1 MEQKS
6 IDFNGVLRV
15 ANLIMAGLMVFAF
28 SRMHANEFIDEETI
42 ALGILLCLQTQIAL
56 SIERKRRDPFVILLA
71 FDMIFFFAFRIVT
84 LTVYPFSN
92 VFDRYQYG
100 TADSNYAMIFILIA
114 NAVLYAGLYLADSK
128 RIQSINTVNWRA
140 KSPGRAVVL
149 MIAAIIF
156 AYFSGGFWNSDNIPR
171 AFSFLAIF
179 LAPSITILMTLSY
192 YLLFRKSL
200 SKKFAFTIVLLLVA
214 DAAIHTLNG
223 SRSAILIVV
232 QNLIIVSLAVFGSV
246 KLARRTVLICVAMSP
261 VVAALLVATFV
272 ISTYNRS
279 AQDAGRTFDLGRAF
293 DLAVIASDRLT
304 IGTDLDL
311 LLPPIAAR
319 AGFFDYSAEIIA
331 HREQYATVF
340 NLSSY
345 AKSIIDNLL
354 TPGFDVYDQPKIS
367 NALRFVYDGLGTPSK
382 ELVADDDTTITRISL
397 GSTANSMA
405 CSVMPASRYCLL
417 PRLRSSAFTQR

>member
-140 KSPGRAVVL
+140 KSPGE
-149 MIAAIIF
+149 
-156 AYFSGGFWNSDNIPR
+156 P
-171 AFSFLAIF
+171 
-179 LAPSITILMTLSY
+179 
-192 YLLFRKSL
+192 
-200 SKKFAFTIVLLLVA
+200 
-214 DAAIHTLNG
+214 
-223 SRSAILIVV
+223 
-232 QNLIIVSLAVFGSV
+232 
-246 KLARRTVLICVAMSP
+246 
-261 VVAALLVATFV
+261 
-272 ISTYNRS
+272 
-279 AQDAGRTFDLGRAF
+279 
-293 DLAVIASDRLT
+293 
-304 IGTDLDL
+304 
-311 LLPPIAAR
+311 
-319 AGFFDYSAEIIA
+319 
-331 HREQYATVF
+331 
-340 NLSSY
+340 
-345 AKSIIDNLL
+345 
-354 TPGFDVYDQPKIS
+354 
-367 NALRFVYDGLGTPSK
+367 
-382 ELVADDDTTITRISL
+382 
-397 GSTANSMA
+397 
-405 CSVMPASRYCLL
+405 
-417 PRLRSSAFTQR
+417 

>member
-1 MEQKS
+1 
-6 IDFNGVLRV
+6 
-15 ANLIMAGLMVFAF
+15 
-28 SRMHANEFIDEETI
+28 
-42 ALGILLCLQTQIAL
+42 
-56 SIERKRRDPFVILLA
+56 
-71 FDMIFFFAFRIVT
+71 
-84 LTVYPFSN
+84 
-92 VFDRYQYG
+92 
-100 TADSNYAMIFILIA
+100 
-114 NAVLYAGLYLADSK
+114 
-128 RIQSINTVNWRA
+128 
-140 KSPGRAVVL
+140 

-382 ELVADDDTTITRISL
+382 ELVADDDNYHSDQFGIYGEFYGVFGYACLPLLFVAAFAFKRVYAKLRYKNPFNLALKRAVVLFVFAWSIDSYGVDWNIL
-397 GSTANSMA
+397 QALPLVVAMFIYAPFFANTPLSA
-405 CSVMPASRYCLL
+405 RRTDGERLPAAPAARV
-417 PRLRSSAFTQR
+417 P